1 MTAPIPLVIDTDTG
15 SDVDDA
21 LAITLA
27 LASPEVDLI
36 GVTVV
41 SGDVAWRARMVARIL
56 GMAGRADIPIF
67 RGVSHSR
74 AQEQTPSMLGSEGVG
89 LLDHPYDGP
98 TATIHDT
105 PAPDWLIAESCR
117 RPFHLA
123 AIGPFSN
130 VAVAVQRDPTFASRL
145 IHLSVMGGMVFPDHF
160 GTAWRR
166 YYDASEFD
174 LAAVDYNTASDA
186 VAALTAARA
195 GAPMTWVTVE
205 LTLRTPLTRQG
216 LEAIEAT
223 GSPLG
228 AALGRMGRSWS
239 DHWFRQH
246 PALPDAPSPVPTD
259 SVACLHDPLA
269 IASIFPSDW
278 LTLAPHPLRYEI
290 DGELFRVTPTE
301 DGAHDAVAAVSVA
314 VDAPAFE
321 RFFLERVVTFLGT
334 IGSS

>member
-15 SDVDDA
+15 SDIDDA

-36 GVTVV
+36 GVTAV
-41 SGDVAWRARMVARIL
+41 SGDVELRARMVARIL
-56 GMAGRADIPIF
+56 GMAGRAEVPIF

-74 AQEQTPSMLGSEGVG
+74 MQDQEQTPAMLGSEGTG

-105 PAPDWLIAESCR
+105 PAPDWLIEESRR

-130 VAVAVQRDPTFASRL
+130 IAVAVQRDPSFAGRL
-145 IHLSVMGGMVFPDHF
+145 LHLSVMGGMVFPDHF
-160 GTAWRR
+160 GERWRR
-166 YYDASEFD
+166 YYTKAGDD
-174 LAAVDYNTASDA
+174 LAAVDYNTACDA
-186 VAALTAARA
+186 AAALTVARA
-195 GAPMTWVTVE
+195 GVPMTWVTVE
-205 LTLRTPLTRQG
+205 ITLRTPLTRRG
-216 LEAIEAT
+216 LDAIAAT

-228 AALGRMGRSWS
+228 EALGRMGRSWS

-246 PALPDAPSPVPTD
+246 PALPGAPSPVPKD

-269 IASIFPSDW
+269 IASIFPGDW
-278 LTLAPHPLRYEI
+278 LTLAPHRLRYAV

-301 DGAHDAVAAVSVA
+301 EGAHDAVAAVSVA

-321 RFFLERVVTFLGT
+321 RFFLDRVVTFLRST
-334 IGSS
+334 V